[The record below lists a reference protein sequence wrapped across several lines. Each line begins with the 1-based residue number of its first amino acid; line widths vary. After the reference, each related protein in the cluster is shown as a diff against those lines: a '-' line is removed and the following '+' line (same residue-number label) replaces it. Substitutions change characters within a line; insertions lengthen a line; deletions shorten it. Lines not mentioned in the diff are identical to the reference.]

1 MKLDRGDRAL
11 LALLQDDFPLERDPW
26 SALGRQLGL
35 PGEAVLARCRRL
47 AEDGVLRM
55 IGPVV
60 EARRVGLSASTLV
73 AMRVPPGA
81 IEEVAAIVNGY
92 DEVSHNYRR
101 DHEFTLWFTL
111 TAQDRARLEEV
122 VAEISGRSG
131 IGPPDLIELPTV
143 RRFKIDVRFPC
154 QEKGL
159 EVARGA
165 G

>member
-1 MKLDRGDRAL
+1 MTLDRLDRQL

-26 SALGRQLGL
+26 SALGRRLGL

-47 AEDGVLRM
+47 ADDGVLRM

-60 EARRVGLSASTLV
+60 EARHVGLSASTLV
-73 AMRVPPGA
+73 AMRVPPDA
-81 IEEVAAIVNGY
+81 IDEVAAIVNAC

-101 DHEFTLWFTL
+101 EHDFSLWFTL
-111 TAQDRARLEEV
+111 TAPDRARLEAV
-122 VAEISGRSG
+122 VAEIASRTG

-154 QEKGL
+154 REKGL
-159 EVARGA
+159 EVVHGAR
-165 G
+165 